1 MVPYI
6 SEVSLNTFPAVSLVV
21 TDLTSLCLPHHL
33 PGAILQNTSRSSQ
46 DCPPPF
52 VKTSASVSSN
62 LLTDNM
68 RLPYAPSTILPEHDE
83 FTTAIYNRILSQR
96 PSGNFL
102 PLDLTL
108 LHSPK
113 VAEGFYTFNRT
124 IHRDTQTS
132 KSLLELAICRVA
144 ILNSSSYGWNTHGMI
159 ALKSEL
165 APEILKI
172 VMTLSTEDVQAST
185 KPSQLSQLE
194 YNVLKYTDEVTNNV
208 KVTTGT
214 FESLKSSLGERE
226 IVELTVT
233 IGTYNAVNR
242 VLVPLE
248 VGLEDERNG
257 KMKTVEEL
265 LEELG
270 KTS

>member
-1 MVPYI
+1 
-6 SEVSLNTFPAVSLVV
+6 
-21 TDLTSLCLPHHL
+21 
-33 PGAILQNTSRSSQ
+33 
-46 DCPPPF
+46 
-52 VKTSASVSSN
+52 
-62 LLTDNM
+62 
-68 RLPYAPSTILPEHDE
+68 
-83 FTTAIYNRILSQR
+83 
-96 PSGNFL
+96 
-102 PLDLTL
+102 
-108 LHSPK
+108 
-113 VAEGFYTFNRT
+113 
-124 IHRDTQTS
+124 
-132 KSLLELAICRVA
+132 
-144 ILNSSSYGWNTHGMI
+144 MI